1 MRELDAYTQ
10 KVIRAR
16 RRGAVYPFELVPMLS
31 RNPDPGGA
39 EGTFTEYD
47 LDADGVRGAGRPRAG
62 AEHGEHRAGHGHHG
76 RPSATR
82 RA

>member
-31 RNPDPGGA
+31 RNPDAGGA

-47 LDADGVRGAGRPRAG
+47 LDENGRRGAGRPRAG
-62 AEHGEHRAGHGHHG
+62 AEHGEHRAGHGHHR